1 MPQKRKS
8 QASALACD
16 LLISPVL
23 MLELFWMKLAVA
35 VILWG
40 KMSGR
45 VPPPSSL
52 LNLIT
57 VSFFPLL
64 FVCLGDNHRK
74 PCDSLWHHS
83 CLQFHFSYL
92 CKSPGTLV
100 REYFAAKNSPVCTCF
115 ANHFLVLCVFFR
127 NSLVLERWGQVLE
140 NYILGSNILLF
151 FTNVPWKTQKSSHAW
166 SKAKSLNFCLNI
178 SDMVSY

>member
-1 MPQKRKS
+1 MWCICLS
-8 QASALACD
+8 CLF
-16 LLISPVL
+16 L
-23 MLELFWMKLAVA
+23 MLELSWLKLAVT
-35 VILWG
+35 VLHWG

-92 CKSPGTLV
+92 CKSPETLV
-100 REYFAAKNSPVCTCF
+100 REYFAAKNFPVCIWF
-115 ANHFLVLCVFFR
+115 ANHFLVLCVFSETPYSWRGGDKCEKITFWR
-127 NSLVLERWGQVLE
+127 VIYNYFLLMFHEKHRSLHM
-140 NYILGSNILLF
+140 LGVKPKVS
-151 FTNVPWKTQKSSHAW
+151 
-166 SKAKSLNFCLNI
+166 I
-178 SDMVSY
+178 SVWA